1 MTPED
6 LKSLV
11 ATVCKTKTETQELEI
26 KSARGG
32 CPKKLFDTLSSFS
45 NQDSGGIILFGVD
58 EESDF
63 QAVGVYD
70 AHDLQKQVT
79 EQCNQMTPVV
89 IVVIFGTLLGELLHL
104 EEHITHVFGAVTRK
118 LPHDEANFDME
129 RYITVV
135 VLFCASGFGI
145 YGVLVEGMSGS
156 PAVLQSKA
164 VLDLCTAAVFAV
176 TLGVAVAVIA
186 LPMLAVMLA
195 LFFAAGAIAPFV
207 TPEMLQDFISC
218 GGVLT
223 IVAGMRVSGIKQYP
237 IANMIPALLL
247 VLPASAIW
255 QTLMV

>member
-1 MTPED
+1 MMP
-6 LKSLV
+6 
-11 ATVCKTKTETQELEI
+11 
-26 KSARGG
+26 
-32 CPKKLFDTLSSFS
+32 
-45 NQDSGGIILFGVD
+45 
-58 EESDF
+58 
-63 QAVGVYD
+63 VGVLTD
-70 AHDLQKQVT
+70 CSCVLIGGLLGTVLGSRFTPALREKLTMVLGFDSMAIGINSIVKA
-79 EQCNQMTPVV
+79 NQMTPVV
-89 IVVIFGTLLGELLHL
+89 IAVMGELLHL

>member
-1 MTPED
+1 MM
-6 LKSLV
+6 S
-11 ATVCKTKTETQELEI
+11 
-26 KSARGG
+26 
-32 CPKKLFDTLSSFS
+32 
-45 NQDSGGIILFGVD
+45 
-58 EESDF
+58 
-63 QAVGVYD
+63 VGVLTD
-70 AHDLQKQVT
+70 CSCVLVGGLLGTVLGSRFTPALREKLTMVLGFASMAIGINSIVKA
-79 EQCNQMTPVV
+79 NQMTPVV
-89 IVVIFGTLLGELLHL
+89 IAVIFGTLLGELLHL

-135 VLFCASGFGI
+135 VLFCAS
-145 YGVLVEGMSGS
+145 VLVEGMSGS

-164 VLDLCTAAVFAV
+164 MLDLCTAAVFAV

-223 IVAGMRVSGIKQYP
+223 MAAGFRVSKIKSVP
-237 IANMIPALLL
+237 LVDLMPALLL
-247 VLPASAIW
+247 VMPFSLLW
-255 QTLMV
+255 TMVMG

>member
-1 MTPED
+1 MMP
-6 LKSLV
+6 
-11 ATVCKTKTETQELEI
+11 
-26 KSARGG
+26 
-32 CPKKLFDTLSSFS
+32 
-45 NQDSGGIILFGVD
+45 
-58 EESDF
+58 
-63 QAVGVYD
+63 VGVLTD
-70 AHDLQKQVT
+70 CSCVLIGGLLGTVLGSRFAPALREKLTMVLGFDSMAIGINSIVKA
-79 EQCNQMTPVV
+79 NQMTPVV
-89 IVVIFGTLLGELLHL
+89 IAVIFGTLLGELLHL

-145 YGVLVEGMSGS
+145 Y
-156 PAVLQSKA
+156 
-164 VLDLCTAAVFAV
+164 
-176 TLGVAVAVIA
+176 GVAVAVIA

-255 QTLMV
+255 QTLMA

>member
-1 MTPED
+1 MNKKAYYGQFGGQYVAESLMNTLQELDQAYEEAIHDPEFMKQYHYYLKQYVGRETPLYYAERLSAKYGTKIYLKRED
-6 LKSLV
+6 LNHTGAHKINNVIGQILLAKRMGKTKVIAETGAGQHGV
-11 ATVCKTKTETQELEI
+11 ATAT
-26 KSARGG
+26 
-32 CPKKLFDTLSSFS
+32 
-45 NQDSGGIILFGVD
+45 
-58 EESDF
+58 
-63 QAVGVYD
+63 
-70 AHDLQKQVT
+70 
-79 EQCNQMTPVV
+79 
-89 IVVIFGTLLGELLHL
+89 
-104 EEHITHVFGAVTRK
+104 GAA
-118 LPHDEANFDME
+118 LFDME

>member
-1 MTPED
+1 M
-6 LKSLV
+6 
-11 ATVCKTKTETQELEI
+11 
-26 KSARGG
+26 
-32 CPKKLFDTLSSFS
+32 
-45 NQDSGGIILFGVD
+45 
-58 EESDF
+58 
-63 QAVGVYD
+63 
-70 AHDLQKQVT
+70 
-79 EQCNQMTPVV
+79 
-89 IVVIFGTLLGELLHL
+89 
-104 EEHITHVFGAVTRK
+104 
-118 LPHDEANFDME
+118 
-129 RYITVV
+129 

-176 TLGVAVAVIA
+176 TLGV
-186 LPMLAVMLA
+186 AVMLA

>member
-1 MTPED
+1 MV
-6 LKSLV
+6 LGFASM
-11 ATVCKTKTETQELEI
+11 AI
-26 KSARGG
+26 
-32 CPKKLFDTLSSFS
+32 
-45 NQDSGGIILFGVD
+45 GINSIVK
-58 EESDF
+58 
-63 QAVGVYD
+63 A
-70 AHDLQKQVT
+70 
-79 EQCNQMTPVV
+79 NQMTPVV

>member
-1 MTPED
+1 MMP
-6 LKSLV
+6 
-11 ATVCKTKTETQELEI
+11 
-26 KSARGG
+26 
-32 CPKKLFDTLSSFS
+32 
-45 NQDSGGIILFGVD
+45 
-58 EESDF
+58 
-63 QAVGVYD
+63 VGVLTD
-70 AHDLQKQVT
+70 CSCVLIGGLLGTVLGSRFTPALREKLTMVLGFDSMAIGINSIVKA
-79 EQCNQMTPVV
+79 NQMTPVV
-89 IVVIFGTLLGELLHL
+89 IAVIFGTLLGELLHL

-207 TPEMLQDFISC
+207 TPEMLAGFYQLRRCADHC
-218 GGVLT
+218 GRY
-223 IVAGMRVSGIKQYP
+223 AGQRHQAVP
-237 IANMIPALLL
+237 HR
-247 VLPASAIW
+247 
-255 QTLMV
+255 

>member
-1 MTPED
+1 MT
-6 LKSLV
+6 
-11 ATVCKTKTETQELEI
+11 
-26 KSARGG
+26 R
-32 CPKKLFDTLSSFS
+32 
-45 NQDSGGIILFGVD
+45 
-58 EESDF
+58 
-63 QAVGVYD
+63 
-70 AHDLQKQVT
+70 
-79 EQCNQMTPVV
+79 VV

-164 VLDLCTAAVFAV
+164 VLDLCTAAVFT

-237 IANMIPALLL
+237 IAKHDPGTAAGAAGIGNLADPDGVTTM
-247 VLPASAIW
+247 
-255 QTLMV
+255 Q

>member
-1 MTPED
+1 MMP
-6 LKSLV
+6 
-11 ATVCKTKTETQELEI
+11 
-26 KSARGG
+26 
-32 CPKKLFDTLSSFS
+32 
-45 NQDSGGIILFGVD
+45 
-58 EESDF
+58 
-63 QAVGVYD
+63 VGVLTD
-70 AHDLQKQVT
+70 CSCVLIGGLLGTVLGSRFTPALREKLTMVLGFASMAIGINSIVKA
-79 EQCNQMTPVV
+79 NQMTPVV
-89 IVVIFGTLLGELLHL
+89 IAVIFGTLLGELLHL

-135 VLFCASGFGI
+135 
-145 YGVLVEGMSGS
+145 VEGMSGS

-207 TPEMLQDFISC
+207 TSEMLQDFISC

>member
-1 MTPED
+1 MP
-6 LKSLV
+6 
-11 ATVCKTKTETQELEI
+11 
-26 KSARGG
+26 
-32 CPKKLFDTLSSFS
+32 
-45 NQDSGGIILFGVD
+45 
-58 EESDF
+58 
-63 QAVGVYD
+63 VGVLTD
-70 AHDLQKQVT
+70 CSCVLIGGLLGTVLGSRFTPALREKLTMVLGFASMAIGINSIVKA
-79 EQCNQMTPVV
+79 NQMTPVV
-89 IVVIFGTLLGELLHL
+89 IAVIFGTLLGELLHL

-176 TLGVAVAVIA
+176 TLDVAVAVIA

-195 LFFAAGAIAPFV
+195 AGAIAPFV
-207 TPEMLQDFISC
+207 MPEMLQDFISC

>member
-1 MTPED
+1 M
-6 LKSLV
+6 
-11 ATVCKTKTETQELEI
+11 
-26 KSARGG
+26 
-32 CPKKLFDTLSSFS
+32 LFRS
-45 NQDSGGIILFGVD
+45 
-58 EESDF
+58 
-63 QAVGVYD
+63 
-70 AHDLQKQVT
+70 
-79 EQCNQMTPVV
+79 
-89 IVVIFGTLLGELLHL
+89 
-104 EEHITHVFGAVTRK
+104 
-118 LPHDEANFDME
+118 
-129 RYITVV
+129 
-135 VLFCASGFGI
+135 
-145 YGVLVEGMSGS
+145 
-156 PAVLQSKA
+156 
-164 VLDLCTAAVFAV
+164 LCTAAVFAV

>member
-1 MTPED
+1 MMP
-6 LKSLV
+6 
-11 ATVCKTKTETQELEI
+11 
-26 KSARGG
+26 
-32 CPKKLFDTLSSFS
+32 
-45 NQDSGGIILFGVD
+45 
-58 EESDF
+58 
-63 QAVGVYD
+63 VGVLTD
-70 AHDLQKQVT
+70 CSCVLIGRLLGTVLGSRFTPALREKLTMVLGFDSMAIGINSIVKA
-79 EQCNQMTPVV
+79 NQMTPVV
-89 IVVIFGTLLGELLHL
+89 IAVIFGTLLGELLHL

-195 LFFAAGAIAPFV
+195 LFFVAGAIAPFV

>member
-1 MTPED
+1 M
-6 LKSLV
+6 
-11 ATVCKTKTETQELEI
+11 
-26 KSARGG
+26 
-32 CPKKLFDTLSSFS
+32 
-45 NQDSGGIILFGVD
+45 
-58 EESDF
+58 
-63 QAVGVYD
+63 
-70 AHDLQKQVT
+70 
-79 EQCNQMTPVV
+79 
-89 IVVIFGTLLGELLHL
+89 

-145 YGVLVEGMSGS
+145 YGVLVEDERQ
-156 PAVLQSKA
+156 PRRAAIKA

-207 TPEMLQDFISC
+207 TPEMLQDFIGC

>member
-1 MTPED
+1 MMP
-6 LKSLV
+6 
-11 ATVCKTKTETQELEI
+11 
-26 KSARGG
+26 
-32 CPKKLFDTLSSFS
+32 
-45 NQDSGGIILFGVD
+45 
-58 EESDF
+58 
-63 QAVGVYD
+63 VGVLTD
-70 AHDLQKQVT
+70 CSCVLIGGLLGTVLGSRFTLALREKLTMVLGFASMAIGINSIVKA
-79 EQCNQMTPVV
+79 NQMTPVV
-89 IVVIFGTLLGELLHL
+89 IAVIFGTLLGELLHL

-195 LFFAAGAIAPFV
+195 IAPFV

-223 IVAGMRVSGIKQYP
+223 IVAGMRVSGIKQYL

>member
-1 MTPED
+1 MMP
-6 LKSLV
+6 
-11 ATVCKTKTETQELEI
+11 
-26 KSARGG
+26 
-32 CPKKLFDTLSSFS
+32 
-45 NQDSGGIILFGVD
+45 
-58 EESDF
+58 
-63 QAVGVYD
+63 VGVLTD
-70 AHDLQKQVT
+70 CSCVLIGGLLGTVLGSRFTPALREKLTMVLGFDSMAIGINSIVKA
-79 EQCNQMTPVV
+79 NQMTPVV
-89 IVVIFGTLLGELLHL
+89 IAVIFGTLLGELLHL

-145 YGVLVEGMSGS
+145 YG
-156 PAVLQSKA
+156 
-164 VLDLCTAAVFAV
+164 V

>member
-1 MTPED
+1 MMP
-6 LKSLV
+6 
-11 ATVCKTKTETQELEI
+11 
-26 KSARGG
+26 
-32 CPKKLFDTLSSFS
+32 
-45 NQDSGGIILFGVD
+45 
-58 EESDF
+58 
-63 QAVGVYD
+63 VGVLTD
-70 AHDLQKQVT
+70 CSCVLVGGLLGTVLGSRFTPALREKLTMVLGFASMAIGINSIVKA
-79 EQCNQMTPVV
+79 NQMTPVV
-89 IVVIFGTLLGELLHL
+89 IAVIFGTLLGELLHL
-104 EEHITHVFGAVTRK
+104 EEHITHVFGAVTHK

-186 LPMLAVMLA
+186 LPMLAVMLV
-195 LFFAAGAIAPFV
+195 LFFAAGVIAPFV

-223 IVAGMRVSGIKQYP
+223 IVAGVRVSGIKQYP

-255 QTLMV
+255 QILMV